1 MGIYQ
6 TWKPSHP
13 CYLDWQK
20 IWEGW
25 PQWEWHRLEWCDIDG
40 EVIGYM
46 ASCLHEIISKLR
58 QGLSSKSSKNTAD
71 SLPSNRMPA
80 WVISAIFSFFFQ
92 VGLGC
97 NAQRFTSE
105 WRCLG
110 RLLVSFV
117 CWCHGIKPHKKG
129 WKRSCFSMQCNVRSY
144 EDSFQKVLPGRW
156 NKVNWRYFE
165 QDECLGIHVF
175 FWPRSCWMGND
186 GITTEWP
193 ERPGSVSRAKPSH
206 GKNHSTRISWHRR
219 LASEGGFVSMG
230 WGRVAR
236 LVRLVWSDH
245 SLGGWLSSRKIA
257 QILKASYKDIWRT
270 SNQ

>member
-20 IWEGW
+20 ICEGW

-40 EVIGYM
+40 EVIGHM

-80 WVISAIFSFFFQ
+80 WVISAIFFFQ

-117 CWCHGIKPHKKG
+117 WWCHGIKPHKKG
-129 WKRSCFSMQCNVRSY
+129 WKRSCFSMQCNVRCDKGLWGFISK
-144 EDSFQKVLPGRW
+144 STS
-156 NKVNWRYFE
+156 
-165 QDECLGIHVF
+165 
-175 FWPRSCWMGND
+175 RS
-186 GITTEWP
+186 
-193 ERPGSVSRAKPSH
+193 VKPSQLEILRA
-206 GKNHSTRISWHRR
+206 GWMFGDAGLSWLKN
-219 LASEGGFVSMG
+219 
-230 WGRVAR
+230 
-236 LVRLVWSDH
+236 
-245 SLGGWLSSRKIA
+245 
-257 QILKASYKDIWRT
+257 
-270 SNQ
+270 